1 MNEHLVC
8 RFADIM
14 YCVLKLLWKSAH
26 GLYVQQQLKDAVCYV
41 CKAAY
46 QMLREKLPVALV
58 FREMEH

>member
-1 MNEHLVC
+1 
-8 RFADIM
+8 M
-14 YCVLKLLWKSAH
+14 YCVLKLLLKSAH
-26 GLYVQQQLKDAVCYV
+26 GLYVQQQLKDAVYYV